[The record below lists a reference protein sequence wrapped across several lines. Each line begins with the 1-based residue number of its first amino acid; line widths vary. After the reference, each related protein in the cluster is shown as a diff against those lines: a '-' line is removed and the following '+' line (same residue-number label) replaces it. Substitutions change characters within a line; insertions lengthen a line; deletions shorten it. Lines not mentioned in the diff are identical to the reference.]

1 MDAPLPQQLPPLPPA
16 DAIKHLAQEIL
27 HRSTY
32 DLGPTDDVPALLR
45 VIRFMRKTFGPA
57 FEWLQTLFEY
67 SPVLGG
73 LVMAALV
80 GILIALT
87 WHIVY
92 SFRSALRAPAEIQ
105 PGLAAPVNLTPA
117 EIEQRA
123 RSAAKKGQFIEA
135 VRLLFLASLMT
146 LEAAQKRNVRRGTT
160 NREYLKRFK
169 NTPAFDPLF
178 FLVETV
184 DRKWYAGVPCTEDDY
199 QESLR
204 AYATIQQAAR
214 TLAGPAIKE
223 APRAQLP

>member
-1 MDAPLPQQLPPLPPA
+1 MDAPLPPQLPSLPPP

-27 HRSTY
+27 HRSVY

-45 VIRFMRKTFGPA
+45 AIRFLRKTFGPA
-57 FEWLQTLFEY
+57 FGWLQALFEY

-73 LVMAALV
+73 LVFALLV
-80 GILIALT
+80 GILIGLI
-87 WHIVY
+87 WHIIW
-92 SFRSALRAPAEIQ
+92 SFRSALRAPDEIR
-105 PGLAAPVNLTPA
+105 PGLAGPVHQTSA
-117 EIEQRA
+117 EIEQLARA
-123 RSAAKKGQFIEA
+123 AGKKGQFIEA
-135 VRLLFLASLMT
+135 VRLLFMASLMT

-169 NTPAFDPLF
+169 DTPAFDPLF

-184 DRKWYAGVPCTEDDY
+184 DRKWYAGIPCTEADY

-214 TLAGPAIKE
+214 AQAAPAAVTKE
-223 APRAQLP
+223 TPRA

>member
-1 MDAPLPQQLPPLPPA
+1 MDAPAPNLPPLPPP

-27 HRSTY
+27 HRSVY

-45 VIRFMRKTFGPA
+45 AIRFLRKTFGPA
-57 FEWLQTLFEY
+57 FGWLQALFEF
-67 SPVLGG
+67 SPILGG
-73 LVMAALV
+73 LVFALLV
-80 GILIALT
+80 GTLIALT
-87 WHIVY
+87 WHLIY
-92 SFRSALRAPAEIQ
+92 SFRSALRAPDEIQ

-123 RSAAKKGQFIEA
+123 RAAAKKGQFIEA

-184 DRKWYAGVPCTEDDY
+184 DRKWYAGIPCTEEDY

-204 AYATIQQAAR
+204 AYASIQQAAR
-214 TLAGPAIKE
+214 AQAAPPEKE
-223 APRAQLP
+223 APRAKFP